1 MWASIGVFLFPALR
15 MLFSN
20 RVITFSG
27 FAILIW
33 YYIELPLDITSQSVR
48 FRHFVL
54 MVATFLMLFWTPFVK
69 IKISNRNIWEW
80 TQNLL
85 ISFIASILFSILLF
99 IGITLALFSIEKLFD
114 VVIPSI
120 RYAQIAIVIFGI
132 YGVNLFYL
140 EFKYII
146 LLQDGKYTRAEEVF
160 TKYILFP
167 LTIG

>member
-1 MWASIGVFLFPALR
+1 
-15 MLFSN
+15 
-20 RVITFSG
+20 
-27 FAILIW
+27 
-33 YYIELPLDITSQSVR
+33 
-48 FRHFVL
+48 
-54 MVATFLMLFWTPFVK
+54 MLFWTPFVK

-132 YGVNLFYL
+132 YGVNLFL
-140 EFKYII
+140 SRVPKYII

-160 TKYILFP
+160 TKYILIPFWTIVYFLP
-167 LTIG
+167 LIILPYRLEILVSGRSWAKTGILGKDIH